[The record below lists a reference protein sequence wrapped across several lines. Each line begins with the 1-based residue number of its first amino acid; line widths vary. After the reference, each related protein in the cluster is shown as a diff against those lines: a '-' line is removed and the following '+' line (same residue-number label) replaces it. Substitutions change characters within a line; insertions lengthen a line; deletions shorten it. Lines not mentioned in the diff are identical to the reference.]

1 MSTPSVPDPSS
12 CVVLVPV
19 AAHMEPACEAALVD
33 LATRGYAVRRVYGY
47 AAIDQARNEMAA
59 AALARV
65 AIEASAVRVVL
76 ARLIERTNRQAP

>member
-1 MSTPSVPDPSS
+1 MRRPRTRRHPCRTGLRSGADGAGEARVRG
-12 CVVLVPV
+12 V
-19 AAHMEPACEAALVD
+19 A
-33 LATRGYAVRRVYGY
+33 VYGY